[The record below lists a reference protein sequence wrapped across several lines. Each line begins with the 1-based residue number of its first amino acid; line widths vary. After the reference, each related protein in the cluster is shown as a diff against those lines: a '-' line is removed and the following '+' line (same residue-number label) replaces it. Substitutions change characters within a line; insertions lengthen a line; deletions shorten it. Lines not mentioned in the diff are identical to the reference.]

1 MKLTQIR
8 ALVAIAETGSIRA
21 AAARV
26 GVTQPALSKALQ
38 GLEDELSVSLV
49 HRTSRGVTLTPF
61 GQAVV
66 ARGRGIAQEVDR
78 LREQIGQ
85 MRGESQGTI
94 SLAVSPSPAVIILP
108 RALAR
113 FRKEHPEV
121 RLYIRESVFPDTL
134 QMLREGLAD
143 IAIGAHP
150 QIKASK
156 QPEFLVT
163 RLYFNRLVVTGRAG
177 HPKANARS
185 LAELLDCDWL
195 LHGPEEG
202 PGAMYAPVFKA
213 HQLPAPKPSIVSQ
226 SFISTLTLL
235 ERSDAITMLPERL
248 IQNLI
253 ASRRLIVLP
262 IRGLTP
268 RLDVSTI
275 VRANQPLTPIAQK
288 LLHLLR
294 RTAPSESEPSDVG
307 W

>member
-38 GLEDELSVSLV
+38 ALEEELSVPLV
-49 HRTSRGVTLTPF
+49 HRTSRGVNLTPF

-66 ARGRGIAQEVDR
+66 TRGRGIAQEVDR

-85 MRGESQGTI
+85 MRGASQGTV
-94 SLAVSPSPAVIILP
+94 SLAVSPSPAVVILP

-121 RLYIRESVFPDTL
+121 RLQIREAVYPDTL

-150 QIKASK
+150 QIKGGK

-163 RLYFNRLVVTGRAG
+163 RLYFNRLVVTGRTG
-177 HPKANARS
+177 HPKAHARS

-213 HQLPAPKPSIVSQ
+213 HQLTPPTPSVISQ
-226 SFISTLTLL
+226 SFIATLTLL
-235 ERSDAITMLPERL
+235 ERSDALTMLPERL
-248 IQNLI
+248 IQSLI

-275 VRANQPLTPIAQK
+275 VRANQPLTPVAQK
-288 LLHLLR
+288 LLHWIR
-294 RTAPSESEPSDVG
+294 RTAPQEPDPTDVA